1 MYNLLRNKICQL
13 IFGLLVCTLGI
24 SSLQAQRTTLHLENH
39 DNKRYYL
46 GIALMYNTSRFNM
59 THDDSF
65 LFHDSVSA
73 INPLNS
79 GGFGLAGMHT
89 LRLNDRFELRAI
101 FPQLLFSY
109 KDLQYDLKTPD
120 PFYDESAVTSRRVE
134 SILLGLPVHI
144 KFRSD
149 RIQNFRVYMFAGGKL
164 EYDLASNSNAR
175 KADDMIKL
183 KKIDYGIEAGVGFN
197 FYFLMFILSPE
208 IKVSNGIQNIHVR
221 DPNFK
226 YSSTIN
232 QLKSRSI
239 MFSLIFEG

>member
-1 MYNLLRNKICQL
+1 M
-13 IFGLLVCTLGI
+13 VCSLG
-24 SSLQAQRTTLHLENH
+24 SSTIQAQNRTLHLSDH
-39 DNKRYYL
+39 DNKKYYL
-46 GIALMYNTSRFNM
+46 GIALMYNTSRFN
-59 THDDSF
+59 TSHDNSF

-89 LRLNDRFELRAI
+89 LRLTDRFEVRAI

-109 KDLQYDLKTPD
+109 RDLQYNLKTPD
-120 PFYDESAVTSRRVE
+120 PFYDEGPIVTKRVE
-134 SILLGLPVHI
+134 SILLGLPVHV

-149 RIQNFRVYMFAGGKL
+149 RINNFRVYMFAGGKV
-164 EYDLASNSNAR
+164 EYDLASNSNSR

-183 KKIDYGIEAGVGFN
+183 KKFDYGLEAGVGFN
-197 FYFLMFILSPE
+197 FYFPMFILSPE
-208 IKVSNGIQNIHVR
+208 IKISNGIQNIHVR

-226 YSSTIN
+226 YSSTID

-239 MFSLIFEG
+239 LFSLIFEG